1 MKIFIFVFLILQS
14 CKDCYIVNS
23 HRKKQAELSN
33 ENYQDAEFLFSL
45 LTDLTKFNEHC
56 QKIINNNALNEGL
69 INDIIDKIKNNA
81 LDPLFS
87 KEINNNQ
94 EAKEVAN
101 ALENLIKIS
110 GDTKKFSF
118 ALLESNNYKKNI
130 DQILSYKW
138 TKDIA
143 KVFLYNDINPYTNED
158 TNDEFNINKELL
170 FIHNKN
176 TQEKYLQEFIDR
188 INEVGG
194 ALGAKI
200 VSYIDIILDNPNKNI
215 EEIFF
220 DIDKVIDTA
229 DKNISED
236 LRRKTN
242 FIPAANKYLSSFGL
256 NKLVSDQKGYIKN
269 KESAA
274 SFLLFKNEI
283 GERKSYQELI
293 DEGSVN

>member
-23 HRKKQAELSN
+23 HNKKQVKSSN
-33 ENYQDAEFLFSL
+33 ENYQDADFLFSL

-56 QKIINNNALNEGL
+56 QKIINNNVINEGL

-87 KEINNNQ
+87 KGINNDQ
-94 EAKEVAN
+94 DAKEVAN

-110 GDTKKFSF
+110 GDAKKFSF

-130 DQILSYKW
+130 DQILSYQG
-138 TKDIA
+138 TNDIA
-143 KVFLYNDINPYTNED
+143 KVFLYNDINSYANED
-158 TNDEFNINKELL
+158 TNDNLSTNKELL
-170 FIHNKN
+170 LMHNKN
-176 TQEKYLQEFIDR
+176 TQEKYLKEFIDR
-188 INEVGG
+188 IHEMGG
-194 ALGAKI
+194 TLGVKI
-200 VSYIDIILDNPNKNI
+200 TNYINIILDNPNKNI

-229 DKNISED
+229 DKNISTN
-236 LRRKTN
+236 LRTKTN
-242 FIPAANKYLSSFGL
+242 FIMAANKFFTSFGL
-256 NKLVSDQKGYIKN
+256 NKLISDQKGYIKD

-274 SFLLFKNEI
+274 SFLLFK
-283 GERKSYQELI
+283 